1 MDDKIKETVSGILED
16 LTLELDITKDVE
28 YLIRQI
34 SGEKLD
40 EVAVGN
46 EYDTYDGLLRNIFEI
61 RNTFFENFSNRII
74 YNDGPL
80 NHLGSEIE
88 YDWYERLEENTDEYD
103 LSNPELRQVVQEQ
116 RQVLYRN
123 SDLIV
128 ADIPILT
135 FTEDEIQFFGNLLDA
150 VSSVSPAKVMDAF
163 DFVEDIT
170 TTSATNLKAREKT
183 YKFWEQVD
191 NQFINLVNELNNSIE
206 LIESLKVEG
215 EGGETVYRNIEVPSY
230 IVKMG
235 RIKLKRGIK
244 PNHPVVVD
252 ILEAKYIKEE
262 IDDALDREQVA
273 EYRGDQIVGYSAG
286 IGREDKDYIS
296 SLDDIRQKLDDVED
310 DSFISEN
317 IILDPLLSIILQ
329 QEEFPVMLNE
339 EEIKQNIEKVIS
351 KQRKNIPKENLEF
364 NIDSLEAAE
373 KHMQE
378 NLRLYKP
385 IIQNEYKFA
394 IMDGPEISLEQVKFD
409 DVAQPQFS
417 IQVAKFDSGEFKI
430 TDMNFSNY
438 SELVS
443 YINDNTNEFFNLLV
457 DKIYNVESWLKTG
470 DDEKAFKVPQPKRTG
485 GGTRGEFLGRITGEG
500 VATIPY
506 RRVEATEVPKN
517 LSRLSDAIE
526 SFYYKVLKT
535 QRVMFKD
542 QPNFVKT
549 ERYRA
554 LQRKIDSDEVL
565 EVAREIASGRSKPQ
579 FTKELFLD
587 INSFVKQL
595 NRANFSKYKSSL
607 KDESTDFV
615 TGVTS
620 LFKPLGRR
628 KQKQIQR
635 NLSAKLGTILYGLW
649 LDSQTDKTSK
659 PPRFMYRNLDYWAK
673 LSERIREEGEEEKLS
688 LVNLARFFED
698 PDIKEYLQSDEIIG
712 EPKITTD
719 KKGEKTINV
728 NTAKD
733 KREINTI
740 IYGDNGITSNLV
752 RAETQLKP
760 LAKAILDSVDLLR
773 KINNQPIHYGQ
784 LDVTCYNDN
793 AYTISHVNALYNVD
807 IYATDIDTIVKSE
820 NTINE
825 LKNTLGLPKHVIYHV
840 KGLYR

>member
-235 RIKLKRGIK
+235 RIKLQRGIK

>member
-1 MDDKIKETVSGILED
+1 MDEKIKEIVSGILED

-40 EVAVGN
+40 EVAVDN

-88 YDWYERLEENTDEYD
+88 YDWYERLEENIDEYD

-296 SLDDIRQKLDDVED
+296 SLDDVRQKLDDVED
-310 DSFISEN
+310 DSFVSEN

-409 DVAQPQFS
+409 DVAQPQFT

-470 DDEKAFKVPQPKRTG
+470 DDEKAFRVPQPKRTG

-506 RRVEATEVPKN
+506 KRVEATEVPKN

-587 INSFVKQL
+587 INSFVSFGPKP
-595 NRANFSKYKSSL
+595 NKSS
-607 KDESTDFV
+607 
-615 TGVTS
+615 
-620 LFKPLGRR
+620 
-628 KQKQIQR
+628 
-635 NLSAKLGTILYGLW
+635 
-649 LDSQTDKTSK
+649 
-659 PPRFMYRNLDYWAK
+659 
-673 LSERIREEGEEEKLS
+673 
-688 LVNLARFFED
+688 
-698 PDIKEYLQSDEIIG
+698 
-712 EPKITTD
+712 
-719 KKGEKTINV
+719 
-728 NTAKD
+728 
-733 KREINTI
+733 
-740 IYGDNGITSNLV
+740 
-752 RAETQLKP
+752 
-760 LAKAILDSVDLLR
+760 
-773 KINNQPIHYGQ
+773 
-784 LDVTCYNDN
+784 
-793 AYTISHVNALYNVD
+793 
-807 IYATDIDTIVKSE
+807 
-820 NTINE
+820 
-825 LKNTLGLPKHVIYHV
+825 
-840 KGLYR
+840 

>member
-296 SLDDIRQKLDDVED
+296 SLDDIRQKLDDVEE
-310 DSFISEN
+310 DSFITEN
-317 IILDPLLSIILQ
+317 IILDPWLSSILQ
-329 QEEFPVMLNE
+329 QEEFPVM
-339 EEIKQNIEKVIS
+339 
-351 KQRKNIPKENLEF
+351 
-364 NIDSLEAAE
+364 
-373 KHMQE
+373 
-378 NLRLYKP
+378 
-385 IIQNEYKFA
+385 
-394 IMDGPEISLEQVKFD
+394 
-409 DVAQPQFS
+409 
-417 IQVAKFDSGEFKI
+417 
-430 TDMNFSNY
+430 
-438 SELVS
+438 
-443 YINDNTNEFFNLLV
+443 
-457 DKIYNVESWLKTG
+457 
-470 DDEKAFKVPQPKRTG
+470 
-485 GGTRGEFLGRITGEG
+485 
-500 VATIPY
+500 
-506 RRVEATEVPKN
+506 
-517 LSRLSDAIE
+517 
-526 SFYYKVLKT
+526 
-535 QRVMFKD
+535 
-542 QPNFVKT
+542 
-549 ERYRA
+549 
-554 LQRKIDSDEVL
+554 
-565 EVAREIASGRSKPQ
+565 
-579 FTKELFLD
+579 
-587 INSFVKQL
+587 
-595 NRANFSKYKSSL
+595 
-607 KDESTDFV
+607 
-615 TGVTS
+615 
-620 LFKPLGRR
+620 
-628 KQKQIQR
+628 
-635 NLSAKLGTILYGLW
+635 
-649 LDSQTDKTSK
+649 
-659 PPRFMYRNLDYWAK
+659 
-673 LSERIREEGEEEKLS
+673 
-688 LVNLARFFED
+688 
-698 PDIKEYLQSDEIIG
+698 
-712 EPKITTD
+712 
-719 KKGEKTINV
+719 
-728 NTAKD
+728 
-733 KREINTI
+733 
-740 IYGDNGITSNLV
+740 
-752 RAETQLKP
+752 
-760 LAKAILDSVDLLR
+760 
-773 KINNQPIHYGQ
+773 
-784 LDVTCYNDN
+784 
-793 AYTISHVNALYNVD
+793 
-807 IYATDIDTIVKSE
+807 
-820 NTINE
+820 
-825 LKNTLGLPKHVIYHV
+825 
-840 KGLYR
+840 

>member
-1 MDDKIKETVSGILED
+1 MDEKIKQIVSGILED
-16 LTLELDITKDVE
+16 LTLELDITKDIE

-74 YNDGPL
+74 YNNAPL

-88 YDWYERLEENTDEYD
+88 YDWYERLEKNIDEYD

-262 IDDALDREQVA
+262 IDDALDREQVT

-296 SLDDIRQKLDDVED
+296 SLDDVRQKLDDVED

-317 IILDPLLSIILQ
+317 IILDPLLSIIIQ

-409 DVAQPQFS
+409 DVAQPQFT

-430 TDMNFSNY
+430 KDMNFSNY

-470 DDEKAFKVPQPKRTG
+470 DDKKAFKVPQPKRTG

-506 RRVEATEVPKN
+506 KRVEATEVPKN

-607 KDESTDFV
+607 KDESTDFI

-719 KKGEKTINV
+719 KRGEKTINV